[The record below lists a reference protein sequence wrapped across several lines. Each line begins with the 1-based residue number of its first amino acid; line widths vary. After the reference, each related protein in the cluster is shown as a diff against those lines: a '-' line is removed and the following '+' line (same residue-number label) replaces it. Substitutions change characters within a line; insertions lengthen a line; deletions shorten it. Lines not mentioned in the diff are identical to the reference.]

1 MAEPTLTDVMNAILD
16 LGRHFNERLDR
27 TEERL
32 DIRIDRLD
40 TRIDKLDARI
50 DRLDTRIDALQSE
63 VKEGFSK
70 VHSDLRVLDARL
82 DEQRQTLNALIP
94 TRIAAIPPAAE

>member
-16 LGRHFNERLDR
+16 LGRHVNERLDR

-40 TRIDKLDARI
+40 A
-50 DRLDTRIDALQSE
+50 RIDALQSE

-94 TRIAAIPPAAE
+94 TQIAAIPPAAE